1 MIYKCLRCG
10 YSIGEPEISCP
21 RCGYLMHPEH
31 NWMLR
36 VSRIHSIWDF
46 AGVLPEINRKISLGE
61 AWTPLVLSTKLF
73 RETTVYFKDEG
84 RNPTGSFRDRAASII
99 VSDAFTMNTKRII
112 LASDGNMA
120 ASIAAYAAKA
130 GIPVTVHVP
139 SWTDPEKI
147 MLVKAY
153 GARVIVSDKSL
164 DELLVTVKKK
174 AGKYGYY
181 NASSTHNPLSIEG
194 LKTIGLE
201 IFLDLQHVPR
211 NIILPLGSGLTL
223 LSIYHGFSELKQ
235 HGLIND
241 FPRLIG
247 VETCGNPLYSETLYR
262 SIKKCDEKPLP
273 GLHYRK
279 PSVYELVLKIIEKHG
294 DVLVVSRKEVFKA
307 AKKLARNEGLF
318 VEPSSAVA
326 LAGALKISIE
336 DETVILLTGQ
346 GLKGPREYGLASRS
360 KRVTTLFPGTT
371 KALILSI
378 LRDHPGLTGYNVWKK
393 LGLRISVQAVYQH
406 LNDLVSNGLIEA
418 RVDEGVKKYYLSRQ
432 GMRLLRVM
440 NDLGLLKT

>member
-1 MIYKCLRCG
+1 
-10 YSIGEPEISCP
+10 
-21 RCGYLMHPEH
+21 MHPEH
-31 NWMLR
+31 KWVLR

-46 AGVLPEINRKISLGE
+46 TGVLPEIERKISLGE
-61 AWTPLVLSTKLF
+61 AWTPLILSTKLF

-99 VSDAFTMNTKRII
+99 VSDALSRKSKRIV

-147 MLVKAY
+147 MLVKAF

-174 AGKYGYY
+174 ARKYGYY
-181 NASSTHNPLSIEG
+181 DASSTHNPLSIEG

-201 IFLDLQHVPR
+201 IFLELQHVPR

-262 SIKKCDEKPLP
+262 SVKKCDEKPLP
-273 GLHYRK
+273 GLCYRK
-279 PSVYELVLKIIEKHG
+279 PAIYDVVLEILEKYG
-294 DVLVVSRKEVFKA
+294 DVIVVSRKEAFEA
-307 AKKLARNEGLF
+307 AKNLARNEGLF

-326 LAGALKISIE
+326 LAGALKTSFE
-336 DETVILLTGQ
+336 GEAVILLTGH
-346 GLKGPREYGLASRS
+346 GLKGPREYGLASRN
-360 KRVTTLFPGTT
+360 RQVTTLFPGTT

-378 LRDHPGLTGYNVWKK
+378 LRDHPGLTGYKVWKK

-406 LNDLVSNGLIEA
+406 LNDLVSSGLVETRIE
-418 RVDEGVKKYYLSRQ
+418 EGIKKYYLSRQ
-432 GMRLLRVM
+432 GLELLRIIC
-440 NDLGLLKT
+440 DLGLLKE